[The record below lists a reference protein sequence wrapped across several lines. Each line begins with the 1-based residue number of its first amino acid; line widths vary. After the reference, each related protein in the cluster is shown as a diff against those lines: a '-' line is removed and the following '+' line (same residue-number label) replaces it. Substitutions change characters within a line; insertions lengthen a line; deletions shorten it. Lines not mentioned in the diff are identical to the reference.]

1 MIGSGRGYCPGTG
14 GHVPLGNT
22 VVAGLIHSCVGPVVV
37 ALFVVIVVAGF
48 LASCVIS
55 AIGVAIEV
63 LIAGGWFELPFAT
76 AVSIRRFVPGLV
88 AGLRRLIP
96 AGWGLG
102 RPIPTRTWGIKA
114 VQARTIPAV
123 LLPATTETR
132 FTPGIAGAARAI
144 PVIPIVF
151 GEQLVLEGAQGV
163 FDALD
168 RIGVLLALTGQTPVQ
183 AVDGLLQL
191 TDADVEF
198 AEISIGQH
206 LLHVAHGDLNGA
218 LLALS
223 AVGTQFQGRI
233 PQPPLS
239 LTDQGLSAVSAIDL
253 RPLATVLAG
262 LFLGLR
268 NQGLDLLFTMA
279 SETLSAAAP
288 DSSDEEDDGETS
300 GGSPFASASVEVIR
314 SQLPKDPLLQVRW
327 WAHFDRALRRRLRNL
342 SHAINVEMMRVGLA
356 QGLLPLNLL
365 DAVLDG
371 QVEAL
376 PAPANVLRMALPL
389 SLNPVA
395 PASAPTE
402 VLTLLLRSG
411 DLEFEQPR
419 LRTCRQRLEQRRR
432 TLRTMAKR
440 YRTWQRRVS
449 ALEAE
454 QQWFQ
459 DSAPPQDPA
468 ADRT

>member
-1 MIGSGRGYCPGTG
+1 MDSNVRSLDEAKAQLLSLLEQQEEFTPALYRDLALYLQVLRDGLLHSVQQACFHLATQVVPERYNQLPPERRETFQRRLQSLVKRSCSLLTVEQVMGLAAQQARKQESRQLQEQQKILQTMLEGREAADEPAPVEASPEPQSVNLSLDLPLAADLFDSG
-14 GHVPLGNT
+14 
-22 VVAGLIHSCVGPVVV
+22 
-37 ALFVVIVVAGF
+37 
-48 LASCVIS
+48 
-55 AIGVAIEV
+55 
-63 LIAGGWFELPFAT
+63 
-76 AVSIRRFVPGLV
+76 VPGLPS
-88 AGLRRLIP
+88 LSQQQ
-96 AGWGLG
+96 
-102 RPIPTRTWGIKA
+102 RPSEE
-114 VQARTIPAV
+114 
-123 LLPATTETR
+123 TTPPQESAH
-132 FTPGIAGAARAI
+132 PE
-144 PVIPIVF
+144 
-151 GEQLVLEGAQGV
+151 GELE
-163 FDALD
+163 
-168 RIGVLLALTGQTPVQ
+168 
-183 AVDGLLQL
+183 LLQ
-191 TDADVEF
+191 
-198 AEISIGQH
+198 S
-206 LLHVAHGDLNGA
+206 
-218 LLALS
+218 
-223 AVGTQFQGRI
+223 
-233 PQPPLS
+233 
-239 LTDQGLSAVSAIDL
+239 
-253 RPLATVLAG
+253 
-262 LFLGLR
+262 
-268 NQGLDLLFTMA
+268 LFTMA

-300 GGSPFASASVEVIR
+300 GGSPFASASVEVTR

-327 WAHFDRALRRRLRNL
+327 WVHFDRALRRRLRNL

-395 PASAPTE
+395 PASDPTE

>member
-1 MIGSGRGYCPGTG
+1 MDSNVRSLDEAKAQLLSLLEQQEEFTPALYRDLALYLQVLRDGLLHSVQQACFHLATQVVPERYNQLPPERRETFQRRLQSLVKRSCSLLTVEQVMGLAAQQARKQESRQLQEQQKILQTMLEGREAADEPAPVEASPEPQSVNLSLDLPLAADLFDSG
-14 GHVPLGNT
+14 
-22 VVAGLIHSCVGPVVV
+22 
-37 ALFVVIVVAGF
+37 
-48 LASCVIS
+48 
-55 AIGVAIEV
+55 
-63 LIAGGWFELPFAT
+63 
-76 AVSIRRFVPGLV
+76 VPGLPS
-88 AGLRRLIP
+88 LSQQQ
-96 AGWGLG
+96 
-102 RPIPTRTWGIKA
+102 RPSEE
-114 VQARTIPAV
+114 
-123 LLPATTETR
+123 TTPPPESS
-132 FTPGIAGAARAI
+132 P
-144 PVIPIVF
+144 PE
-151 GEQLVLEGAQGV
+151 GE
-163 FDALD
+163 
-168 RIGVLLALTGQTPVQ
+168 LAL
-183 AVDGLLQL
+183 LQ
-191 TDADVEF
+191 
-198 AEISIGQH
+198 S
-206 LLHVAHGDLNGA
+206 
-218 LLALS
+218 
-223 AVGTQFQGRI
+223 
-233 PQPPLS
+233 
-239 LTDQGLSAVSAIDL
+239 
-253 RPLATVLAG
+253 
-262 LFLGLR
+262 
-268 NQGLDLLFTMA
+268 LFTMA

-300 GGSPFASASVEVIR
+300 GGSPFASASVEVTR

-327 WAHFDRALRRRLRNL
+327 WVHFDRALRRRLRNL

>member
-1 MIGSGRGYCPGTG
+1 MDSNVRSLDEAKAQLLSLLEQQEEFTPALYRDLALYLQVLRDGLLHSVQQACFHLATQVVPERYNQLPPERRETFQRRLQSLVKRSCSLLTVEQVMGLAAQQARKQERRQLQEQQKILQTMLESREAADEPAPVEASPQPQSVNLSLDLPLAADLFDSG
-14 GHVPLGNT
+14 
-22 VVAGLIHSCVGPVVV
+22 
-37 ALFVVIVVAGF
+37 
-48 LASCVIS
+48 
-55 AIGVAIEV
+55 
-63 LIAGGWFELPFAT
+63 
-76 AVSIRRFVPGLV
+76 VPGLPS
-88 AGLRRLIP
+88 LSQHQ
-96 AGWGLG
+96 
-102 RPIPTRTWGIKA
+102 RPSEE
-114 VQARTIPAV
+114 
-123 LLPATTETR
+123 TTPPPESA
-132 FTPGIAGAARAI
+132 P
-144 PVIPIVF
+144 PE
-151 GEQLVLEGAQGV
+151 GE
-163 FDALD
+163 
-168 RIGVLLALTGQTPVQ
+168 LAL
-183 AVDGLLQL
+183 LQ
-191 TDADVEF
+191 
-198 AEISIGQH
+198 S
-206 LLHVAHGDLNGA
+206 
-218 LLALS
+218 
-223 AVGTQFQGRI
+223 
-233 PQPPLS
+233 
-239 LTDQGLSAVSAIDL
+239 
-253 RPLATVLAG
+253 
-262 LFLGLR
+262 
-268 NQGLDLLFTMA
+268 LFTMA

-288 DSSDEEDDGETS
+288 DSSDEADDGETS
-300 GGSPFASASVEVIR
+300 GGSAFASSSVEVTR

>member
-1 MIGSGRGYCPGTG
+1 MDSNVRSLDEAKAQLLSLLEQQEEFTPALYRDLALYLQVLRDGLLHSVQQACFHLATQVVPERYNQLPPERRETFQRRLQSLVKRSCSLLTVEQVMGLAAQQARKQERRQLQEQQKILQTMLEGRETADEPAPVEASPEPQSVNLSLDLPLAADLFDSG
-14 GHVPLGNT
+14 
-22 VVAGLIHSCVGPVVV
+22 
-37 ALFVVIVVAGF
+37 
-48 LASCVIS
+48 
-55 AIGVAIEV
+55 
-63 LIAGGWFELPFAT
+63 
-76 AVSIRRFVPGLV
+76 VPGLPS
-88 AGLRRLIP
+88 LSQQQ
-96 AGWGLG
+96 
-102 RPIPTRTWGIKA
+102 RPSEE
-114 VQARTIPAV
+114 
-123 LLPATTETR
+123 TTPPQESA
-132 FTPGIAGAARAI
+132 P
-144 PVIPIVF
+144 PE
-151 GEQLVLEGAQGV
+151 GE
-163 FDALD
+163 
-168 RIGVLLALTGQTPVQ
+168 LAL
-183 AVDGLLQL
+183 LQ
-191 TDADVEF
+191 
-198 AEISIGQH
+198 S
-206 LLHVAHGDLNGA
+206 
-218 LLALS
+218 
-223 AVGTQFQGRI
+223 
-233 PQPPLS
+233 
-239 LTDQGLSAVSAIDL
+239 
-253 RPLATVLAG
+253 
-262 LFLGLR
+262 
-268 NQGLDLLFTMA
+268 LFTMA

-300 GGSPFASASVEVIR
+300 GGSPFASTSVEVTR

>member
-1 MIGSGRGYCPGTG
+1 MDSNVRSLDEAKAQLLSLLEQQEEFTPALYRDLALYLQVLRDGLLHSVQQACFHLATQVVPERYNQLPPERRETFQRRLQSLVKRSCSLLTVEQVMGLAAQQARKQESRQLQEQQKILQTMLEGREAADEPAPVEASPEPQSVNLSLDLPLAADLFDSG
-14 GHVPLGNT
+14 
-22 VVAGLIHSCVGPVVV
+22 
-37 ALFVVIVVAGF
+37 
-48 LASCVIS
+48 
-55 AIGVAIEV
+55 
-63 LIAGGWFELPFAT
+63 
-76 AVSIRRFVPGLV
+76 VPGLPS
-88 AGLRRLIP
+88 LSQQQ
-96 AGWGLG
+96 
-102 RPIPTRTWGIKA
+102 RPSEE
-114 VQARTIPAV
+114 
-123 LLPATTETR
+123 TTPPQESA
-132 FTPGIAGAARAI
+132 P
-144 PVIPIVF
+144 PE
-151 GEQLVLEGAQGV
+151 GE
-163 FDALD
+163 
-168 RIGVLLALTGQTPVQ
+168 LAL
-183 AVDGLLQL
+183 LQ
-191 TDADVEF
+191 
-198 AEISIGQH
+198 S
-206 LLHVAHGDLNGA
+206 
-218 LLALS
+218 
-223 AVGTQFQGRI
+223 
-233 PQPPLS
+233 
-239 LTDQGLSAVSAIDL
+239 
-253 RPLATVLAG
+253 
-262 LFLGLR
+262 
-268 NQGLDLLFTMA
+268 LFTMA

-288 DSSDEEDDGETS
+288 DSSDEDEDGETS
-300 GGSPFASASVEVIR
+300 GGSPFASTSVEVTR

-395 PASAPTE
+395 PASDPTE

>member
-1 MIGSGRGYCPGTG
+1 MDSNVRSLDEAKAQLLSLLEQQEEFTPALYRDLALYLQVLRDGLLHSVQQACFHLATQVVPERYNQLPPERRETFQRRLQSLVKRSCSLLTVEQVMGLAAQQARKQESRQLQEQQKILQTMLEGREAADEPAPVEASPEPQSVNLSLDLPLAADLFDSG
-14 GHVPLGNT
+14 
-22 VVAGLIHSCVGPVVV
+22 
-37 ALFVVIVVAGF
+37 
-48 LASCVIS
+48 
-55 AIGVAIEV
+55 
-63 LIAGGWFELPFAT
+63 
-76 AVSIRRFVPGLV
+76 VPGLPS
-88 AGLRRLIP
+88 LSQQQ
-96 AGWGLG
+96 
-102 RPIPTRTWGIKA
+102 RPSEE
-114 VQARTIPAV
+114 
-123 LLPATTETR
+123 TTPPQESA
-132 FTPGIAGAARAI
+132 P
-144 PVIPIVF
+144 PE
-151 GEQLVLEGAQGV
+151 GELE
-163 FDALD
+163 
-168 RIGVLLALTGQTPVQ
+168 
-183 AVDGLLQL
+183 LLQ
-191 TDADVEF
+191 
-198 AEISIGQH
+198 S
-206 LLHVAHGDLNGA
+206 
-218 LLALS
+218 
-223 AVGTQFQGRI
+223 
-233 PQPPLS
+233 
-239 LTDQGLSAVSAIDL
+239 
-253 RPLATVLAG
+253 
-262 LFLGLR
+262 
-268 NQGLDLLFTMA
+268 LFTMA

-300 GGSPFASASVEVIR
+300 GGSPFASASVEVTR

-327 WAHFDRALRRRLRNL
+327 WVHFDRALRRRLRNL

>member
-1 MIGSGRGYCPGTG
+1 VDSNVRSLDEAKAQLLSLLEQQEEFTPALYRDLALYLQVLRDGLLHSVQQACFHLATQVVPERYNQLPPERRETFQRRLQSLVKRSCSLLTVEQVMGLAAQQARKQERRQLQEQQKILQTMLESREAADEPAPVEASPQPQSVNLSLDLPLAADLFDTG
-14 GHVPLGNT
+14 
-22 VVAGLIHSCVGPVVV
+22 
-37 ALFVVIVVAGF
+37 
-48 LASCVIS
+48 
-55 AIGVAIEV
+55 
-63 LIAGGWFELPFAT
+63 
-76 AVSIRRFVPGLV
+76 VPGLPS
-88 AGLRRLIP
+88 LSQHQ
-96 AGWGLG
+96 
-102 RPIPTRTWGIKA
+102 RPSEE
-114 VQARTIPAV
+114 
-123 LLPATTETR
+123 TTPPPESA
-132 FTPGIAGAARAI
+132 P
-144 PVIPIVF
+144 PE
-151 GEQLVLEGAQGV
+151 GE
-163 FDALD
+163 
-168 RIGVLLALTGQTPVQ
+168 LAL
-183 AVDGLLQL
+183 LQ
-191 TDADVEF
+191 
-198 AEISIGQH
+198 S
-206 LLHVAHGDLNGA
+206 
-218 LLALS
+218 
-223 AVGTQFQGRI
+223 
-233 PQPPLS
+233 
-239 LTDQGLSAVSAIDL
+239 
-253 RPLATVLAG
+253 
-262 LFLGLR
+262 
-268 NQGLDLLFTMA
+268 LFTMA

-288 DSSDEEDDGETS
+288 DSSDEADDGETS
-300 GGSPFASASVEVIR
+300 GGSAFASTSVEVTR

-342 SHAINVEMMRVGLA
+342 SHAINVEMMRLGLA

-402 VLTLLLRSG
+402 VLTLLLRNG

>member
-1 MIGSGRGYCPGTG
+1 VDSNVRSLDEAKAQLLSLLEQQEEFTPALYRDLALYLQVLRDGLLHSVQQACFHLATQVVPERYNQLPPERRETFQRRLQSLVKRSCSLLTVEQVMGLAAQQARKQERRQLQEQQKILQTILEGREAADEPAPVEASPQPQSVNLSLDLPLAADLFDTG
-14 GHVPLGNT
+14 
-22 VVAGLIHSCVGPVVV
+22 
-37 ALFVVIVVAGF
+37 
-48 LASCVIS
+48 
-55 AIGVAIEV
+55 
-63 LIAGGWFELPFAT
+63 
-76 AVSIRRFVPGLV
+76 VPGLPS
-88 AGLRRLIP
+88 LSQHQ
-96 AGWGLG
+96 
-102 RPIPTRTWGIKA
+102 RPSEE
-114 VQARTIPAV
+114 
-123 LLPATTETR
+123 TTPPPESA
-132 FTPGIAGAARAI
+132 P
-144 PVIPIVF
+144 PE
-151 GEQLVLEGAQGV
+151 GE
-163 FDALD
+163 
-168 RIGVLLALTGQTPVQ
+168 LAL
-183 AVDGLLQL
+183 LQ
-191 TDADVEF
+191 
-198 AEISIGQH
+198 S
-206 LLHVAHGDLNGA
+206 
-218 LLALS
+218 
-223 AVGTQFQGRI
+223 
-233 PQPPLS
+233 
-239 LTDQGLSAVSAIDL
+239 
-253 RPLATVLAG
+253 
-262 LFLGLR
+262 
-268 NQGLDLLFTMA
+268 LFTMA

-300 GGSPFASASVEVIR
+300 GGSPFASTSLEVTR

>member
-1 MIGSGRGYCPGTG
+1 MDSNVRSLDEAKAQLLSLLEQQEEFTPALYRDLALYLQVLRDGLLHSVQQACFHLATQVVPERYNQLPPERRETFQRRLQSLVKRSCSLLTVEQVMGLAAQQARKQERRQLQEQQKILQTMLEGREAADEPAPVEASPEPQSVNLSLDLPLAADLFDSG
-14 GHVPLGNT
+14 
-22 VVAGLIHSCVGPVVV
+22 
-37 ALFVVIVVAGF
+37 
-48 LASCVIS
+48 
-55 AIGVAIEV
+55 
-63 LIAGGWFELPFAT
+63 
-76 AVSIRRFVPGLV
+76 VPGLPS
-88 AGLRRLIP
+88 LSQQQ
-96 AGWGLG
+96 
-102 RPIPTRTWGIKA
+102 RPSEE
-114 VQARTIPAV
+114 
-123 LLPATTETR
+123 TTPPQESA
-132 FTPGIAGAARAI
+132 P
-144 PVIPIVF
+144 PE
-151 GEQLVLEGAQGV
+151 GE
-163 FDALD
+163 
-168 RIGVLLALTGQTPVQ
+168 LAL
-183 AVDGLLQL
+183 LQ
-191 TDADVEF
+191 
-198 AEISIGQH
+198 S
-206 LLHVAHGDLNGA
+206 
-218 LLALS
+218 
-223 AVGTQFQGRI
+223 
-233 PQPPLS
+233 
-239 LTDQGLSAVSAIDL
+239 
-253 RPLATVLAG
+253 
-262 LFLGLR
+262 
-268 NQGLDLLFTMA
+268 LFTMA

-300 GGSPFASASVEVIR
+300 GGSPFASTSVEVTR

>member
-1 MIGSGRGYCPGTG
+1 MDSNVRSLDEAKAQLLSLLEQQEEFTPALYRDLALYLQVLRDGLLHSVQQACFHLATQVVPERYNQLPPERRETFQRRLQSLVKRSCSLLTVEQVMGLAAQQARKQESRQLQEQQKILQTMLEGREAADEPAPVEASPEPQSVNLSLDLPLAADLFDSG
-14 GHVPLGNT
+14 
-22 VVAGLIHSCVGPVVV
+22 
-37 ALFVVIVVAGF
+37 
-48 LASCVIS
+48 
-55 AIGVAIEV
+55 
-63 LIAGGWFELPFAT
+63 
-76 AVSIRRFVPGLV
+76 VPGLPS
-88 AGLRRLIP
+88 LSQQQ
-96 AGWGLG
+96 
-102 RPIPTRTWGIKA
+102 RPSEETTPPQESAHPEGE
-114 VQARTIPAV
+114 
-123 LLPATTETR
+123 LP
-132 FTPGIAGAARAI
+132 
-144 PVIPIVF
+144 
-151 GEQLVLEGAQGV
+151 
-163 FDALD
+163 
-168 RIGVLLALTGQTPVQ
+168 
-183 AVDGLLQL
+183 LLQ
-191 TDADVEF
+191 
-198 AEISIGQH
+198 S
-206 LLHVAHGDLNGA
+206 
-218 LLALS
+218 
-223 AVGTQFQGRI
+223 
-233 PQPPLS
+233 
-239 LTDQGLSAVSAIDL
+239 
-253 RPLATVLAG
+253 
-262 LFLGLR
+262 
-268 NQGLDLLFTMA
+268 LFTMA

-300 GGSPFASASVEVIR
+300 GGSPFASASVEVTR

-327 WAHFDRALRRRLRNL
+327 WVHFDRALRRRLRNL

-395 PASAPTE
+395 PPSDPTE
-402 VLTLLLRSG
+402 VLTMLLRSG

>member
-1 MIGSGRGYCPGTG
+1 MDSNVRSLDEAKAQLLSLLEQQEEFTPALYRDLALYLQVLRDGLLHSVQQACFHLATQVVPERYNQLPPERRETFQRRLQSLVKRSCSLLTVEQVMGLAAQQARKQESRQLQEQQKILQTMLEGREAADEPAPVEASPEPQSVNLSLDLPLAADLFDSG
-14 GHVPLGNT
+14 
-22 VVAGLIHSCVGPVVV
+22 
-37 ALFVVIVVAGF
+37 
-48 LASCVIS
+48 
-55 AIGVAIEV
+55 
-63 LIAGGWFELPFAT
+63 
-76 AVSIRRFVPGLV
+76 VPGLPS
-88 AGLRRLIP
+88 LSQQQ
-96 AGWGLG
+96 
-102 RPIPTRTWGIKA
+102 RPSEE
-114 VQARTIPAV
+114 
-123 LLPATTETR
+123 TTPPQESA
-132 FTPGIAGAARAI
+132 P
-144 PVIPIVF
+144 PE
-151 GEQLVLEGAQGV
+151 GELE
-163 FDALD
+163 
-168 RIGVLLALTGQTPVQ
+168 
-183 AVDGLLQL
+183 LLQ
-191 TDADVEF
+191 
-198 AEISIGQH
+198 S
-206 LLHVAHGDLNGA
+206 
-218 LLALS
+218 
-223 AVGTQFQGRI
+223 
-233 PQPPLS
+233 
-239 LTDQGLSAVSAIDL
+239 
-253 RPLATVLAG
+253 
-262 LFLGLR
+262 
-268 NQGLDLLFTMA
+268 LFTMA

-300 GGSPFASASVEVIR
+300 GGSPFASASVEVTR

-327 WAHFDRALRRRLRNL
+327 WVHFDRALRRRLRNL

-389 SLNPVA
+389 SLNPAA
-395 PASAPTE
+395 PASDPTE

>member
-1 MIGSGRGYCPGTG
+1 MDSNVRSLDEAKAQLLSLLEQQEEFTPALYRDLALYLQVLRDGLLHSVQQACFHLATQVVPERYNQLPPERRETFQRRLQSLVKRSCSLLTVEQVMGLAAQQARKQESRQLQEQQKILQTMLEGREAADEPAPVEASPEPQSVNLSLDLPLAADLFDSG
-14 GHVPLGNT
+14 
-22 VVAGLIHSCVGPVVV
+22 
-37 ALFVVIVVAGF
+37 
-48 LASCVIS
+48 
-55 AIGVAIEV
+55 
-63 LIAGGWFELPFAT
+63 
-76 AVSIRRFVPGLV
+76 VPGLPS
-88 AGLRRLIP
+88 LSQQQ
-96 AGWGLG
+96 
-102 RPIPTRTWGIKA
+102 RPSEE
-114 VQARTIPAV
+114 
-123 LLPATTETR
+123 TTPPQESA
-132 FTPGIAGAARAI
+132 P
-144 PVIPIVF
+144 PE
-151 GEQLVLEGAQGV
+151 GELE
-163 FDALD
+163 
-168 RIGVLLALTGQTPVQ
+168 
-183 AVDGLLQL
+183 LLQ
-191 TDADVEF
+191 
-198 AEISIGQH
+198 S
-206 LLHVAHGDLNGA
+206 
-218 LLALS
+218 
-223 AVGTQFQGRI
+223 
-233 PQPPLS
+233 
-239 LTDQGLSAVSAIDL
+239 
-253 RPLATVLAG
+253 
-262 LFLGLR
+262 
-268 NQGLDLLFTMA
+268 LFTMA

-300 GGSPFASASVEVIR
+300 GGSPLASASVEVTR

-327 WAHFDRALRRRLRNL
+327 WVHFDRALRRRLRNL

-376 PAPANVLRMALPL
+376 PAPANALRMALPL

-395 PASAPTE
+395 PASDPTE

>member
-1 MIGSGRGYCPGTG
+1 MDSNVRSLDEAKAQLLSLLEQQEEFTPALYRDLALYLQVLRDGLLHSVQQACFHLATQVVPERYNQLPPERRETFQRRLQSLVKRSCSLLTVEQVMGLAAQQARKQERRQLQEQQKILQTMLESREAADEPAPVEASPQPQSVNLSLDLPLAADLFDTG
-14 GHVPLGNT
+14 
-22 VVAGLIHSCVGPVVV
+22 
-37 ALFVVIVVAGF
+37 
-48 LASCVIS
+48 
-55 AIGVAIEV
+55 
-63 LIAGGWFELPFAT
+63 
-76 AVSIRRFVPGLV
+76 VPGLPS
-88 AGLRRLIP
+88 LSQHQ
-96 AGWGLG
+96 
-102 RPIPTRTWGIKA
+102 RPSEE
-114 VQARTIPAV
+114 
-123 LLPATTETR
+123 TTPPPESA
-132 FTPGIAGAARAI
+132 P
-144 PVIPIVF
+144 PE
-151 GEQLVLEGAQGV
+151 GE
-163 FDALD
+163 
-168 RIGVLLALTGQTPVQ
+168 LAL
-183 AVDGLLQL
+183 LQ
-191 TDADVEF
+191 
-198 AEISIGQH
+198 S
-206 LLHVAHGDLNGA
+206 
-218 LLALS
+218 
-223 AVGTQFQGRI
+223 
-233 PQPPLS
+233 
-239 LTDQGLSAVSAIDL
+239 
-253 RPLATVLAG
+253 
-262 LFLGLR
+262 
-268 NQGLDLLFTMA
+268 LFTMA

-300 GGSPFASASVEVIR
+300 GGSAFASTSVEVTR

>member
-1 MIGSGRGYCPGTG
+1 MDSNVRSLDEAKAQLLSLLEQQEEFTPALYRDLALYLQVLRDGLLHSVQQACFHLATQVVPERYNQLPPERRETFQRRLQSLVKRSCSLLTVEQVMGLAAQQARKQESRQLQEQQKILQTMLEGREAADEPAPLEASPEPQSVNLSLDLPLAAELFDSG
-14 GHVPLGNT
+14 
-22 VVAGLIHSCVGPVVV
+22 
-37 ALFVVIVVAGF
+37 
-48 LASCVIS
+48 
-55 AIGVAIEV
+55 
-63 LIAGGWFELPFAT
+63 
-76 AVSIRRFVPGLV
+76 VPGLPS
-88 AGLRRLIP
+88 LSQQQ
-96 AGWGLG
+96 
-102 RPIPTRTWGIKA
+102 RPSEE
-114 VQARTIPAV
+114 
-123 LLPATTETR
+123 TTPPQESA
-132 FTPGIAGAARAI
+132 P
-144 PVIPIVF
+144 PE
-151 GEQLVLEGAQGV
+151 GELE
-163 FDALD
+163 
-168 RIGVLLALTGQTPVQ
+168 
-183 AVDGLLQL
+183 LLQ
-191 TDADVEF
+191 
-198 AEISIGQH
+198 S
-206 LLHVAHGDLNGA
+206 
-218 LLALS
+218 
-223 AVGTQFQGRI
+223 
-233 PQPPLS
+233 
-239 LTDQGLSAVSAIDL
+239 
-253 RPLATVLAG
+253 
-262 LFLGLR
+262 
-268 NQGLDLLFTMA
+268 LFTMA

-300 GGSPFASASVEVIR
+300 GGSPFASASVEVTR

-327 WAHFDRALRRRLRNL
+327 WVHFDRALRRRLRNL

-376 PAPANVLRMALPL
+376 PAPANVLRMTLPL

-395 PASAPTE
+395 PASDPTE

>member
-1 MIGSGRGYCPGTG
+1 LVDSNVRSLDEAKAQLLSLLEQQEEFTPALYRDLALYLQVLRDGLLHSVQQACFHLATQVVPERYNQLPPERRETFQRRLQSLVKRSCSLLTVEQVMGLAAQQARKQESRQLQEQQKILQTMLEGREAADEPAPVEASPEPQSVNLSLDLPLAADLFDSG
-14 GHVPLGNT
+14 
-22 VVAGLIHSCVGPVVV
+22 
-37 ALFVVIVVAGF
+37 
-48 LASCVIS
+48 
-55 AIGVAIEV
+55 
-63 LIAGGWFELPFAT
+63 
-76 AVSIRRFVPGLV
+76 VPGLPS
-88 AGLRRLIP
+88 LSQQQ
-96 AGWGLG
+96 
-102 RPIPTRTWGIKA
+102 RPSEE
-114 VQARTIPAV
+114 
-123 LLPATTETR
+123 TTPPQESA
-132 FTPGIAGAARAI
+132 P
-144 PVIPIVF
+144 PE
-151 GEQLVLEGAQGV
+151 GELE
-163 FDALD
+163 
-168 RIGVLLALTGQTPVQ
+168 
-183 AVDGLLQL
+183 LLQ
-191 TDADVEF
+191 
-198 AEISIGQH
+198 S
-206 LLHVAHGDLNGA
+206 
-218 LLALS
+218 
-223 AVGTQFQGRI
+223 
-233 PQPPLS
+233 
-239 LTDQGLSAVSAIDL
+239 
-253 RPLATVLAG
+253 
-262 LFLGLR
+262 
-268 NQGLDLLFTMA
+268 LFTMA

-300 GGSPFASASVEVIR
+300 GGSPFASASVEVTR

-327 WAHFDRALRRRLRNL
+327 WVHFDRALRRRLRNL

-395 PASAPTE
+395 PASDPTE

>member
-1 MIGSGRGYCPGTG
+1 MDSNVRSLDEAKAQLLSLLEQQEEFTPALYRDLALYLQVLRDGLLHSVQQACFHLATQVVPERYNQLPPERRETFQRRLQSLVKRSCSLLTVEQVMGLAAQQARKQERRQLQEQQKILQTMLEGREAADEPAPVEASPEPQSVNLSLDLPLAADLFDSG
-14 GHVPLGNT
+14 
-22 VVAGLIHSCVGPVVV
+22 
-37 ALFVVIVVAGF
+37 
-48 LASCVIS
+48 
-55 AIGVAIEV
+55 
-63 LIAGGWFELPFAT
+63 
-76 AVSIRRFVPGLV
+76 VPGLPS
-88 AGLRRLIP
+88 LSQHQRPSEETTPP
-96 AGWGLG
+96 AES
-102 RPIPTRTWGIKA
+102 PP
-114 VQARTIPAV
+114 P
-123 LLPATTETR
+123 E
-132 FTPGIAGAARAI
+132 
-144 PVIPIVF
+144 
-151 GEQLVLEGAQGV
+151 GE
-163 FDALD
+163 
-168 RIGVLLALTGQTPVQ
+168 LAL
-183 AVDGLLQL
+183 LQ
-191 TDADVEF
+191 
-198 AEISIGQH
+198 S
-206 LLHVAHGDLNGA
+206 
-218 LLALS
+218 
-223 AVGTQFQGRI
+223 
-233 PQPPLS
+233 
-239 LTDQGLSAVSAIDL
+239 
-253 RPLATVLAG
+253 
-262 LFLGLR
+262 
-268 NQGLDLLFTMA
+268 LFTMA

-300 GGSPFASASVEVIR
+300 GGSPFASASVEVTR

-327 WAHFDRALRRRLRNL
+327 WAHFDRALRRLLRNL

>member
-1 MIGSGRGYCPGTG
+1 VDSNVRSLDEAKAQLLSLLEQQEEFTPALYRDLALYLQVLRDGLLHSVQQACFHLATQVVPERYNQLPPERRETFQRRLQSLVKRSCSLLTVEQVMGLAAQQARKQERRQLQEQQKILQTMLESREAADEPAPVEASPQPQSVNLSLDLPLAADLFDTG
-14 GHVPLGNT
+14 
-22 VVAGLIHSCVGPVVV
+22 
-37 ALFVVIVVAGF
+37 
-48 LASCVIS
+48 
-55 AIGVAIEV
+55 
-63 LIAGGWFELPFAT
+63 
-76 AVSIRRFVPGLV
+76 VPGLPS
-88 AGLRRLIP
+88 LSQHQ
-96 AGWGLG
+96 
-102 RPIPTRTWGIKA
+102 RPSEE
-114 VQARTIPAV
+114 
-123 LLPATTETR
+123 TTPPPESA
-132 FTPGIAGAARAI
+132 P
-144 PVIPIVF
+144 PE
-151 GEQLVLEGAQGV
+151 GE
-163 FDALD
+163 
-168 RIGVLLALTGQTPVQ
+168 LAL
-183 AVDGLLQL
+183 LQ
-191 TDADVEF
+191 
-198 AEISIGQH
+198 S
-206 LLHVAHGDLNGA
+206 
-218 LLALS
+218 
-223 AVGTQFQGRI
+223 
-233 PQPPLS
+233 
-239 LTDQGLSAVSAIDL
+239 
-253 RPLATVLAG
+253 
-262 LFLGLR
+262 
-268 NQGLDLLFTMA
+268 LFTMA

-288 DSSDEEDDGETS
+288 DSSDEADDGETS
-300 GGSPFASASVEVIR
+300 GGSAFASSSVEVTR

-402 VLTLLLRSG
+402 VLTLLLRNG

>member
-1 MIGSGRGYCPGTG
+1 MDSNVRSLDEAKAQLLSLLEQQEEFTPALYRDLALYLQVLRDGLLHSVQQACFHLATQVVPERYNQLPPERRETFQRRLQSLVKRSCSLLTVEQVMGLAAQQARKQERRQLQEQQKILQTMLEGREAADEPAPVEASPQPQSVNLSLDLPLAADLFDTG
-14 GHVPLGNT
+14 
-22 VVAGLIHSCVGPVVV
+22 
-37 ALFVVIVVAGF
+37 
-48 LASCVIS
+48 
-55 AIGVAIEV
+55 
-63 LIAGGWFELPFAT
+63 
-76 AVSIRRFVPGLV
+76 VPGLPS
-88 AGLRRLIP
+88 LSQHQ
-96 AGWGLG
+96 
-102 RPIPTRTWGIKA
+102 RPSEE
-114 VQARTIPAV
+114 
-123 LLPATTETR
+123 TTPPPESA
-132 FTPGIAGAARAI
+132 P
-144 PVIPIVF
+144 PE
-151 GEQLVLEGAQGV
+151 GE
-163 FDALD
+163 
-168 RIGVLLALTGQTPVQ
+168 LAL
-183 AVDGLLQL
+183 LQ
-191 TDADVEF
+191 
-198 AEISIGQH
+198 S
-206 LLHVAHGDLNGA
+206 
-218 LLALS
+218 
-223 AVGTQFQGRI
+223 
-233 PQPPLS
+233 
-239 LTDQGLSAVSAIDL
+239 
-253 RPLATVLAG
+253 
-262 LFLGLR
+262 
-268 NQGLDLLFTMA
+268 LFTMA

-300 GGSPFASASVEVIR
+300 GSSPFASTSVEVTR

>member
-1 MIGSGRGYCPGTG
+1 MDSNVRSLDEAKAQLLSLLEQQEEFTPALYRDLALYLQVLRDGLLHSVQQACFHLATQVVPERYNQLPPERRETFQRRLQSLVKRSCSLLTVEQVMGLAAQQARKQERRQLQEQQKILQTMLESREAADEPAPVEASPQPQSVNLSLDLPLAADLFDTG
-14 GHVPLGNT
+14 
-22 VVAGLIHSCVGPVVV
+22 
-37 ALFVVIVVAGF
+37 
-48 LASCVIS
+48 
-55 AIGVAIEV
+55 
-63 LIAGGWFELPFAT
+63 
-76 AVSIRRFVPGLV
+76 VPGLPS
-88 AGLRRLIP
+88 LSQHQ
-96 AGWGLG
+96 
-102 RPIPTRTWGIKA
+102 RPSEE
-114 VQARTIPAV
+114 
-123 LLPATTETR
+123 TTPPPESA
-132 FTPGIAGAARAI
+132 P
-144 PVIPIVF
+144 PE
-151 GEQLVLEGAQGV
+151 GE
-163 FDALD
+163 
-168 RIGVLLALTGQTPVQ
+168 LAL
-183 AVDGLLQL
+183 LQ
-191 TDADVEF
+191 
-198 AEISIGQH
+198 S
-206 LLHVAHGDLNGA
+206 
-218 LLALS
+218 
-223 AVGTQFQGRI
+223 
-233 PQPPLS
+233 
-239 LTDQGLSAVSAIDL
+239 
-253 RPLATVLAG
+253 
-262 LFLGLR
+262 
-268 NQGLDLLFTMA
+268 LFTMA

-300 GGSPFASASVEVIR
+300 GSSPFASTSVEVTR

-402 VLTLLLRSG
+402 VLTLLLRNG

>member
-1 MIGSGRGYCPGTG
+1 MDSNVRSLDEAKAQLLSLLEQQEEFTPALYRDLALYLQVLRDGLLHSVQQACFHLATQVVPERYNQLPPERRETFQRRLQSLVKRSCSLLTVEQVMGLAAQQARKQERRQLQEQQKILQTMLEGRGAADESAP
-14 GHVPLGNT
+14 VEASPEPQSVNLSLDLPL
-22 VVAGLIHSCVGPVVV
+22 A
-37 ALFVVIVVAGF
+37 ADLFDSG
-48 LASCVIS
+48 
-55 AIGVAIEV
+55 
-63 LIAGGWFELPFAT
+63 
-76 AVSIRRFVPGLV
+76 VPGLPS
-88 AGLRRLIP
+88 LSQHQ
-96 AGWGLG
+96 
-102 RPIPTRTWGIKA
+102 RPSEE
-114 VQARTIPAV
+114 
-123 LLPATTETR
+123 TTPPPESS
-132 FTPGIAGAARAI
+132 P
-144 PVIPIVF
+144 PE
-151 GEQLVLEGAQGV
+151 GE
-163 FDALD
+163 
-168 RIGVLLALTGQTPVQ
+168 LAL
-183 AVDGLLQL
+183 LQ
-191 TDADVEF
+191 
-198 AEISIGQH
+198 S
-206 LLHVAHGDLNGA
+206 
-218 LLALS
+218 
-223 AVGTQFQGRI
+223 
-233 PQPPLS
+233 
-239 LTDQGLSAVSAIDL
+239 
-253 RPLATVLAG
+253 
-262 LFLGLR
+262 
-268 NQGLDLLFTMA
+268 LFTMA

-288 DSSDEEDDGETS
+288 DSSDEDEDGETS
-300 GGSPFASASVEVIR
+300 GGSPFASTSVEVTR

-371 QVEAL
+371 QVEVL

>member
-1 MIGSGRGYCPGTG
+1 MDSNVRSLDEAKAQLLSLLEQQEEFTPALYRDLALYLQVLRDGLLHSVQQACFHLATQVVPERYNQLPPERRETFQRRLQSLVKRSCSLLTVEQVMGLAAQQARKQERRQLQEQQKILQTMLEGREAADEPAPVEASPEPQSVNLSLDLPLAADLFDSG
-14 GHVPLGNT
+14 
-22 VVAGLIHSCVGPVVV
+22 
-37 ALFVVIVVAGF
+37 
-48 LASCVIS
+48 
-55 AIGVAIEV
+55 
-63 LIAGGWFELPFAT
+63 
-76 AVSIRRFVPGLV
+76 VPGLPS
-88 AGLRRLIP
+88 LSQHQ
-96 AGWGLG
+96 
-102 RPIPTRTWGIKA
+102 RPSEE
-114 VQARTIPAV
+114 
-123 LLPATTETR
+123 TTPPPESS
-132 FTPGIAGAARAI
+132 P
-144 PVIPIVF
+144 PE
-151 GEQLVLEGAQGV
+151 GE
-163 FDALD
+163 
-168 RIGVLLALTGQTPVQ
+168 LAL
-183 AVDGLLQL
+183 LQ
-191 TDADVEF
+191 
-198 AEISIGQH
+198 S
-206 LLHVAHGDLNGA
+206 
-218 LLALS
+218 
-223 AVGTQFQGRI
+223 
-233 PQPPLS
+233 
-239 LTDQGLSAVSAIDL
+239 
-253 RPLATVLAG
+253 
-262 LFLGLR
+262 
-268 NQGLDLLFTMA
+268 LFTMA

-288 DSSDEEDDGETS
+288 DSSDEDEDGETS
-300 GGSPFASASVEVIR
+300 GGSPFASTSVEVTR

-376 PAPANVLRMALPL
+376 PAPANVLRMALPP

>member
-1 MIGSGRGYCPGTG
+1 MDSNVRSLDEAKAQLLSLLEQQEEFTPALYRDLALYLQVLRDGLLHSVQQACFHLATQVVPERYNQLPPERRETFQRRLQSLVKRSCSLLTVEQVIGLAAQQARKQESRQLQEQQKILQTMLEGREAADEPAPVEASPEPQSVNLSLDLPLAADLFDSG
-14 GHVPLGNT
+14 
-22 VVAGLIHSCVGPVVV
+22 
-37 ALFVVIVVAGF
+37 
-48 LASCVIS
+48 
-55 AIGVAIEV
+55 
-63 LIAGGWFELPFAT
+63 
-76 AVSIRRFVPGLV
+76 VPGLPS
-88 AGLRRLIP
+88 LSQQQ
-96 AGWGLG
+96 
-102 RPIPTRTWGIKA
+102 RPSEE
-114 VQARTIPAV
+114 
-123 LLPATTETR
+123 TTPPQESA
-132 FTPGIAGAARAI
+132 P
-144 PVIPIVF
+144 PE
-151 GEQLVLEGAQGV
+151 GELE
-163 FDALD
+163 
-168 RIGVLLALTGQTPVQ
+168 
-183 AVDGLLQL
+183 LLQ
-191 TDADVEF
+191 
-198 AEISIGQH
+198 S
-206 LLHVAHGDLNGA
+206 
-218 LLALS
+218 
-223 AVGTQFQGRI
+223 
-233 PQPPLS
+233 
-239 LTDQGLSAVSAIDL
+239 
-253 RPLATVLAG
+253 
-262 LFLGLR
+262 
-268 NQGLDLLFTMA
+268 LFTMA

-300 GGSPFASASVEVIR
+300 GGSPFASASVEVTR

-327 WAHFDRALRRRLRNL
+327 WVHFDRALRRRLRNL

-395 PASAPTE
+395 PASDPTE

-432 TLRTMAKR
+432 TLRTMAER
-440 YRTWQRRVS
+440 YLTWQRRVS

>member
-1 MIGSGRGYCPGTG
+1 MDSNFRSLDEAKAQLLSLLEQQEEFTPALYRDLALYLQVLRDGLLHSVQQACFHLATQVVPERYNQLPPERRETFQRRLQSLVKRSCSLLTVEQVMGLAAQQARKQERRQLQEQQKILQTMLESREAADEPAPVEASPQPQSVNLSLDLPLAADLFDTG
-14 GHVPLGNT
+14 
-22 VVAGLIHSCVGPVVV
+22 
-37 ALFVVIVVAGF
+37 
-48 LASCVIS
+48 
-55 AIGVAIEV
+55 
-63 LIAGGWFELPFAT
+63 
-76 AVSIRRFVPGLV
+76 VPGLPS
-88 AGLRRLIP
+88 LSQHQ
-96 AGWGLG
+96 
-102 RPIPTRTWGIKA
+102 RPSEE
-114 VQARTIPAV
+114 
-123 LLPATTETR
+123 TTPPPESA
-132 FTPGIAGAARAI
+132 P
-144 PVIPIVF
+144 PE
-151 GEQLVLEGAQGV
+151 GE
-163 FDALD
+163 
-168 RIGVLLALTGQTPVQ
+168 LAL
-183 AVDGLLQL
+183 LQ
-191 TDADVEF
+191 
-198 AEISIGQH
+198 S
-206 LLHVAHGDLNGA
+206 
-218 LLALS
+218 
-223 AVGTQFQGRI
+223 
-233 PQPPLS
+233 
-239 LTDQGLSAVSAIDL
+239 
-253 RPLATVLAG
+253 
-262 LFLGLR
+262 
-268 NQGLDLLFTMA
+268 LFTMA

-300 GGSPFASASVEVIR
+300 GGSAFASTSVEVTR

>member
-1 MIGSGRGYCPGTG
+1 MDSNVRSLDEAKAQLLSLLEQQEEFTPALYRDLALYLQVLRDGLLHSVQQACFHLATQVVPERYNQLPPERRETFQRRLQSLVKRSCSLLTVEQVMGLAAQQARKQERRQLQEQQKILQTMLEGREAADEPAPVEASPQPQSVNLSLDLPLAADLFDTG
-14 GHVPLGNT
+14 
-22 VVAGLIHSCVGPVVV
+22 
-37 ALFVVIVVAGF
+37 
-48 LASCVIS
+48 
-55 AIGVAIEV
+55 
-63 LIAGGWFELPFAT
+63 
-76 AVSIRRFVPGLV
+76 VPGLPS
-88 AGLRRLIP
+88 LSQHQ
-96 AGWGLG
+96 
-102 RPIPTRTWGIKA
+102 RPSEE
-114 VQARTIPAV
+114 
-123 LLPATTETR
+123 TTPPPESA
-132 FTPGIAGAARAI
+132 P
-144 PVIPIVF
+144 PE
-151 GEQLVLEGAQGV
+151 GE
-163 FDALD
+163 
-168 RIGVLLALTGQTPVQ
+168 LAL
-183 AVDGLLQL
+183 LQ
-191 TDADVEF
+191 
-198 AEISIGQH
+198 S
-206 LLHVAHGDLNGA
+206 
-218 LLALS
+218 
-223 AVGTQFQGRI
+223 
-233 PQPPLS
+233 
-239 LTDQGLSAVSAIDL
+239 
-253 RPLATVLAG
+253 
-262 LFLGLR
+262 
-268 NQGLDLLFTMA
+268 LFTMA

-300 GGSPFASASVEVIR
+300 GGSPFASTSLEVTR

>member
-1 MIGSGRGYCPGTG
+1 MDSNVRSLDEAKAQLLSLLEQQEEFTPALYRDLALYLQVLRDGLLHSVQQACFHLATQVVPERYNQLPPERRETFQRRLQSLVKRSCSLLTVEQVMGLAAQQARKQESRQLQEQQKILQTMLEGREAADEPAPVEASPEPQSVNLSLDLPLAADLFDSG
-14 GHVPLGNT
+14 
-22 VVAGLIHSCVGPVVV
+22 
-37 ALFVVIVVAGF
+37 
-48 LASCVIS
+48 
-55 AIGVAIEV
+55 
-63 LIAGGWFELPFAT
+63 
-76 AVSIRRFVPGLV
+76 VPGLPS
-88 AGLRRLIP
+88 LSQQQ
-96 AGWGLG
+96 
-102 RPIPTRTWGIKA
+102 RPSEE
-114 VQARTIPAV
+114 
-123 LLPATTETR
+123 TTPPQESA
-132 FTPGIAGAARAI
+132 P
-144 PVIPIVF
+144 PE
-151 GEQLVLEGAQGV
+151 GELE
-163 FDALD
+163 
-168 RIGVLLALTGQTPVQ
+168 
-183 AVDGLLQL
+183 LLQ
-191 TDADVEF
+191 
-198 AEISIGQH
+198 S
-206 LLHVAHGDLNGA
+206 
-218 LLALS
+218 
-223 AVGTQFQGRI
+223 
-233 PQPPLS
+233 
-239 LTDQGLSAVSAIDL
+239 
-253 RPLATVLAG
+253 
-262 LFLGLR
+262 
-268 NQGLDLLFTMA
+268 LFTMA

-300 GGSPFASASVEVIR
+300 GGSPFASASVEVTR

-327 WAHFDRALRRRLRNL
+327 WVHFDRALRRRLRNL

-395 PASAPTE
+395 PASDPTE

>member
-1 MIGSGRGYCPGTG
+1 MDSNVRSLDEAKAQLLSLLEQQEEFTPALYRDLALYLQVLRDGLLHSVQQACFHLATQVVPERYNQLPPERRETFQRRLQSLVKRSCSLLTVEQVMGLAAQQARKQERRQLQEQQKILQTMLEGREAADEPAPVEASPEPQSVNLSLDLPLAADLFDSG
-14 GHVPLGNT
+14 
-22 VVAGLIHSCVGPVVV
+22 
-37 ALFVVIVVAGF
+37 
-48 LASCVIS
+48 
-55 AIGVAIEV
+55 
-63 LIAGGWFELPFAT
+63 
-76 AVSIRRFVPGLV
+76 VPGLPS
-88 AGLRRLIP
+88 LSQQQ
-96 AGWGLG
+96 
-102 RPIPTRTWGIKA
+102 RPSEE
-114 VQARTIPAV
+114 
-123 LLPATTETR
+123 TTPPQESA
-132 FTPGIAGAARAI
+132 P
-144 PVIPIVF
+144 PE
-151 GEQLVLEGAQGV
+151 GELE
-163 FDALD
+163 
-168 RIGVLLALTGQTPVQ
+168 
-183 AVDGLLQL
+183 LLQ
-191 TDADVEF
+191 
-198 AEISIGQH
+198 S
-206 LLHVAHGDLNGA
+206 
-218 LLALS
+218 
-223 AVGTQFQGRI
+223 
-233 PQPPLS
+233 
-239 LTDQGLSAVSAIDL
+239 
-253 RPLATVLAG
+253 
-262 LFLGLR
+262 
-268 NQGLDLLFTMA
+268 LFTMA

-300 GGSPFASASVEVIR
+300 GGSPFASASVEVTR

-395 PASAPTE
+395 PASDPTE